1 MYILVGLV
9 IGFVAA
15 IPLGPVNVFV
25 ISQALKR
32 DFFHGFLAGM
42 TTAFLDAVFCFVALA
57 GILHFDIPPDS
68 RVNAL
73 LKILTAAILAAVAVR
88 LYLTSR
94 KFVLPAPGGK
104 VPPAAA
110 RPIIGVLLLYVTNP
124 SIYAFW
130 FAVAGSMNAHQL
142 VVAEGWPAALF
153 ALSCGA
159 GAVLWYLLLV
169 RFVCSRQG
177 RITARTFKRL
187 LLGLAV
193 LFLCFAVYT
202 AFSIWL

>member
-1 MYILVGLV
+1 MYVLIGLL

-32 DFFHGFLAGM
+32 DFFHGFLAGL
-42 TTAFLDAVFCFVALA
+42 TTAFMDAVFCFVALA
-57 GILHFDIPPDS
+57 GLLHFDIPPDS
-68 RVNAL
+68 RVNVL
-73 LKILTAAILAAVAVR
+73 LKILTAAILAGVAVR
-88 LYLTSR
+88 LYLESR
-94 KFVLPAPGGK
+94 KFTLPAANGK

-110 RPIIGVLLLYVTNP
+110 RPILGVLLLYVTNP

-130 FAVAGSMNAHQL
+130 FAVAGSMNAHQV
-142 VVAEGWPAALF
+142 VVADGWTAALF

-159 GAVLWYLLLV
+159 GAVAWYLLLV

-177 RITARTFKRL
+177 RITPVTFKRL
-187 LLGLAV
+187 LLGLAL
-193 LFLCFAVYT
+193 LFLGFTAYT
-202 AFSIWL
+202 VLSIFL